1 MRESILLDPA
11 ELAESARFTADGDL
25 LLEQHLEKICIEVAD
40 GVSDIIPPD
49 ILDGVLLGGG
59 YGRGEGGVLRCSD
72 GDRPYNDLE
81 FYIFVKGSTLI
92 AERRFRTELSKLCH
106 DLAPYAGLE
115 VEFKIVS
122 RRTLQRS
129 ETSMF
134 FYDLACGHRR
144 VLGGSDLLEG
154 CGHLSR
160 ADQIPLHEATRLLMN
175 RCSGLLFSLERLHRT
190 TFTGEDSDFVR
201 RNCAKADLA
210 LGDVV
215 LAAYGSYHHSVR
227 RRGELLAKLPELP
240 SLPRFEM
247 LLQMH
252 RRGVE
257 FKLHP
262 IQSGAPRSALQAR
275 VNAILPV
282 ARDLFLWLESRRL
295 GVQFDS
301 TEEYARSSANK
312 CPNTPGWR
320 NFLVNMRAFGLSA
333 LREAPSRY
341 PRRRLLETL
350 PLLLWSP
357 NVMRDHSLYAH
368 LTSRLRKAPT
378 NFADAVSAYTELWH
392 RFQ

>member
-1 MRESILLDPA
+1 
-11 ELAESARFTADGDL
+11 
-25 LLEQHLEKICIEVAD
+25 
-40 GVSDIIPPD
+40 
-49 ILDGVLLGGG
+49 
-59 YGRGEGGVLRCSD
+59 
-72 GDRPYNDLE
+72 
-81 FYIFVKGSTLI
+81 
-92 AERRFRTELSKLCH
+92 
-106 DLAPYAGLE
+106 
-115 VEFKIVS
+115 
-122 RRTLQRS
+122 
-129 ETSMF
+129 
-134 FYDLACGHRR
+134 
-144 VLGGSDLLEG
+144 
-154 CGHLSR
+154 
-160 ADQIPLHEATRLLMN
+160 
-175 RCSGLLFSLERLHRT
+175 
-190 TFTGEDSDFVR
+190 
-201 RNCAKADLA
+201 
-210 LGDVV
+210 
-215 LAAYGSYHHSVR
+215 
-227 RRGELLAKLPELP
+227 
-240 SLPRFEM
+240 
-247 LLQMH
+247 MH

-295 GVQFDS
+295 GIQFES
-301 TEEYARSSANK
+301 AEEYARSSANK

-368 LTSRLRKAPT
+368 LASRLRKAPT